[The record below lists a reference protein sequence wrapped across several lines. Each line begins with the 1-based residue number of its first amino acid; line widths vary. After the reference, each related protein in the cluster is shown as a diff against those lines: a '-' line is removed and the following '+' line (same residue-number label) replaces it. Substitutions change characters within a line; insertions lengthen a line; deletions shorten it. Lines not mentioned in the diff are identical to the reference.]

1 VAEPI
6 VNVPQDLTLMPDGE
20 LAELHEKAMS
30 EFDRLHSLENFGPE
44 DLQSE
49 VRLSE
54 DIQRIRTEQAARAA
68 RKEEEVRLAKQS
80 QLRMREEA
88 AAKVH
93 GEASHPEVGPHG
105 ELSPEML
112 TSIAEAAARGV
123 SQALVASA
131 GSRVTRVG
139 GTLAEARRH
148 APELPGATKPRLAV
162 TAGVDIPGVAR
173 GADLLSLDDIVNA
186 FHRAA
191 KGMPVTRD
199 GSGQERLVCT
209 VRNEFEH
216 VIDDRTSAGQVDEL
230 LRHLRRPEKM
240 EALVAGGGWCAPS
253 QIRYDFFNVAG
264 VDGLIDLPVVG
275 IQRGGMRYPTSP
287 SIADAFGTRGLA
299 PFAVALSN
307 ASDPWLWTETDDI
320 AAVTGSPTKPTIR
333 VACPS
338 FNDTRL
344 ECTGITLTAGNLT
357 DDAYPEATQHTLRLL
372 LLAWQHAQNARVISQ
387 VAGLAGAAVTGIG
400 SNTAPAF
407 QTIVN
412 GLDLACT
419 DYRIKYAIPDE
430 TPLEVLAPQWVRDVI
445 VADLAWRQTADSDLL
460 ATTNAQVDTYL
471 AARNIRV
478 QWLGDW
484 QVRGAGQFGNTTAPV
499 TAWPT
504 QADFLVYAA
513 GTVIRGN
520 GLTLD
525 LGVVRDS
532 VLNATN
538 DFTAAW
544 AEECHLVARVGN
556 EVRRYTLGFSVNGAT
571 GFGAYAA
578 GSPTARV

>member
-209 VRNEFEH
+209 VR
-216 VIDDRTSAGQVDEL
+216 
-230 LRHLRRPEKM
+230 RP
-240 EALVAGGGWCAPS
+240 S
-253 QIRYDFFNVAG
+253 R
-264 VDGLIDLPVVG
+264 
-275 IQRGGMRYPTSP
+275 
-287 SIADAFGTRGLA
+287 
-299 PFAVALSN
+299 
-307 ASDPWLWTETDDI
+307 
-320 AAVTGSPTKPTIR
+320 
-333 VACPS
+333 
-338 FNDTRL
+338 
-344 ECTGITLTAGNLT
+344 
-357 DDAYPEATQHTLRLL
+357 
-372 LLAWQHAQNARVISQ
+372 
-387 VAGLAGAAVTGIG
+387 
-400 SNTAPAF
+400 
-407 QTIVN
+407 
-412 GLDLACT
+412 
-419 DYRIKYAIPDE
+419 
-430 TPLEVLAPQWVRDVI
+430 
-445 VADLAWRQTADSDLL
+445 
-460 ATTNAQVDTYL
+460 
-471 AARNIRV
+471 
-478 QWLGDW
+478 
-484 QVRGAGQFGNTTAPV
+484 
-499 TAWPT
+499 
-504 QADFLVYAA
+504 
-513 GTVIRGN
+513 
-520 GLTLD
+520 
-525 LGVVRDS
+525 
-532 VLNATN
+532 
-538 DFTAAW
+538 
-544 AEECHLVARVGN
+544 
-556 EVRRYTLGFSVNGAT
+556 
-571 GFGAYAA
+571 
-578 GSPTARV
+578 